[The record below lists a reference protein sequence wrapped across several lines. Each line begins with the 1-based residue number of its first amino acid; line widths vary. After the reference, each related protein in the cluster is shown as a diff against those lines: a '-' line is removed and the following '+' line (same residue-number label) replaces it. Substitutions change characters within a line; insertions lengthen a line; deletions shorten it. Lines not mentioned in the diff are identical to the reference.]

1 MEHTL
6 RWSGSY
12 RAIEFVESLALM
24 SEIPALYISL
34 DAVKSD
40 PALAPGA
47 RGARKLL
54 VTEIYAQKE
63 RLANQPIWESPCGE
77 SLCPVQST
85 KDTEVAIFNQHA
97 VQDRHLHRI
106 GTEIYMVLEG
116 VMVIEVEDRP
126 YRLEAGDMIV
136 INPGACHEVKPEG
149 TQFLC
154 RVVTANCG
162 GAADKF
168 LCNRNRRNV

>member
-1 MEHTL
+1 
-6 RWSGSY
+6 
-12 RAIEFVESLALM
+12 M

-63 RLANQPIWESPCGE
+63 RPANQSIWAPPHGE
-77 SLCPVQST
+77 SLCPVQLT
-85 KDTEVAIFNQHA
+85 KDTEVAIFNEHA
-97 VQDRHLHRI
+97 AQDRHLHRV

-116 VMVIEVEDRP
+116 VMIIEVEDRS
-126 YRLEAGDMIV
+126 YQLEAGDMIV
-136 INPGACHEVKPEG
+136 INPGACHEVKPAG

-162 GAADKF
+162 GPTDKF
-168 LCNRNRRNV
+168 LCNHSGRNV

>member
-1 MEHTL
+1 ML

-12 RAIEFVESLALM
+12 RAIEYVGSLAPM
-24 SEIPALYISL
+24 NEIPSLYISL

-54 VTEIYAQKE
+54 VTEIYTQKE
-63 RLANQPIWESPCGE
+63 RPANQPIWEPPDGE
-77 SLCPVQST
+77 SLCPVQPT
-85 KDTEVAIFNQHA
+85 KDTEVAIFNERA
-97 VQDRHLHRI
+97 AQDRHLHRV
-106 GTEIYMVLEG
+106 GTEIYIVLDG
-116 VMVIEVEDRP
+116 VMIIEVEDLP

-136 INPGACHEVKPEG
+136 INPGACHEVKPAG

-162 GAADKF
+162 GSADKF
-168 LCNRNRRNV
+168 LCNRSGRNV